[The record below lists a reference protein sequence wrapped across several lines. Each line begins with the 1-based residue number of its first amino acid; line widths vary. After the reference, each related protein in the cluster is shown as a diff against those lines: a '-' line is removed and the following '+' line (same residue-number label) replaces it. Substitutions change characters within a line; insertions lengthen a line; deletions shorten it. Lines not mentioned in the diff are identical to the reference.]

1 MKKYDYIIIGA
12 GPAGISTALEIKCR
26 DSSAQVL
33 LLEKNDSIGR
43 KLRASG
49 NGKCNISNI
58 KAEHSAEVLDF
69 LKRNGL
75 AVRICDNGLVY
86 PYSESAGDV
95 VALFERRLHEEGVE
109 LNCNSN
115 VEAVECVECVEGTDG
130 GFAVTVTDTSA
141 GASTSPG
148 AGAKSRSHANAQSC
162 EPART
167 PTQFFSSKVVLS
179 CGGKAGPQFGTIGD
193 GYRFARKLGH
203 SIVSAVP
210 VLSSVECD
218 GQDCEKIAGIRAKGR
233 VKLCFLDDA
242 RGNTSGCAGDGTS
255 DSTSNAKY
263 KEVFSEDG
271 EIQFTK
277 YGLSGI
283 CIFNMTRF
291 MRFDRYRSDSG
302 REIGFPNFR
311 ILIDLFPDQD
321 MAEYGLEGVLR
332 EGLAEYVKAHGNDIH
347 RLEFRPTGIKGWKD
361 AQCTSGG
368 VSLDEIDSASCESK
382 LVPGLYIAGELAD
395 YDGACG
401 GYNINNAIY
410 TGLKIAYD
418 SV

>member
-49 NGKCNISNI
+49 NGKCNISNT
-58 KAEHSAEVLDF
+58 KAEHSSEVLDF

-95 VALFERRLHEEGVE
+95 VALFEKRLHEEGVE
-109 LNCNSN
+109 LNCNST
-115 VEAVECVECVEGTDG
+115 VEAVECVEGEEG
-130 GFAVTVTDTSA
+130 GFAVTVTDTSV

-148 AGAKSRSHANAQSC
+148 ATAKSHSQANAQSR
-162 EPART
+162 EPARKT
-167 PTQFFSSKVVLS
+167 TRFFSNKVVLS

-233 VKLCFLDDA
+233 VKLFFV
-242 RGNTSGCAGDGTS
+242 DGA
-255 DSTSNAKY
+255 DY
-263 KEVFSEDG
+263 REVFSEDG

-302 REIGFPNFR
+302 CEIGFPSFR
-311 ILIDLFPDQD
+311 ILIDLFPDRD
-321 MAEYGLEGVLR
+321 MAEYEFEGVLR
-332 EGLAEYVKAHGNDIH
+332 KGLAEYVKAHGNDIH

-368 VSLDEIDSASCESK
+368 VSLGEIDSANCESK

-410 TGLKIAYD
+410 TGLKIAGAGAK
-418 SV
+418 

>member
-58 KAEHSAEVLDF
+58 KAEHSSEVLDF

-95 VALFERRLHEEGVE
+95 VALFEKRLHEEGVE

-115 VEAVECVECVEGTDG
+115 VEAVECVEGEEV

-141 GASTSPG
+141 GAT
-148 AGAKSRSHANAQSC
+148 AKSRSQANAQSR
-162 EPART
+162 EPARKT
-167 PTQFFSSKVVLS
+167 TRFFSNKVVLS

-218 GQDCEKIAGIRAKGR
+218 GQECEKIAGIRAKGR
-233 VKLCFLDDA
+233 VKLFFV
-242 RGNTSGCAGDGTS
+242 DGA
-255 DSTSNAKY
+255 DY
-263 KEVFSEDG
+263 REVFSEDG

-302 REIGFPNFR
+302 REIGFPSFR
-311 ILIDLFPDQD
+311 ILIDLFPDRD
-321 MAEYGLEGVLR
+321 MAEYEFEGVLR

-347 RLEFRPTGIKGWKD
+347 RLEFRPTGIKGWRD

-368 VSLDEIDSASCESK
+368 VSLDEIDSANCESK

-410 TGLKIAYD
+410 TGLKIAGAGAQ
-418 SV
+418 

>member
-58 KAEHSAEVLDF
+58 KAEHSDEVLDF

-95 VALFERRLHEEGVE
+95 VALFEKRLHEEGVE
-109 LNCNSN
+109 LNCNST
-115 VEAVECVECVEGTDG
+115 VEAVECVDGVEG
-130 GFAVTVTDTSA
+130 GFAVTVSDTSA
-141 GASTSPG
+141 GAT
-148 AGAKSRSHANAQSC
+148 AKSRSQANAQSR
-162 EPART
+162 EPARKT
-167 PTQFFSSKVVLS
+167 TQFFSNKVVLS

-233 VKLCFLDDA
+233 VKLCFV
-242 RGNTSGCAGDGTS
+242 DGA
-255 DSTSNAKY
+255 DY
-263 KEVFSEDG
+263 REIFSEDG

-302 REIGFPNFR
+302 REIGFPSFR

-321 MAEYGLEGVLR
+321 MAGYGLEGVLR

-347 RLEFRPTGIKGWKD
+347 RLEFRPTGIKGWRD

-368 VSLDEIDSASCESK
+368 VSLDEIDSANCESK

-410 TGLKIAYD
+410 TGLKIAGAGAK
-418 SV
+418 

>member
-49 NGKCNISNI
+49 NGKCNISNA
-58 KAEHSAEVLDF
+58 KAEHSDEVLDF

-95 VALFERRLHEEGVE
+95 VALFEKRLHEEGVE

-115 VEAVECVECVEGTDG
+115 VEAVECVDGVEG
-130 GFAVTVTDTSA
+130 GFAVTVSDTSA

-148 AGAKSRSHANAQSC
+148 VTAKSHSQANAQSR
-162 EPART
+162 EPARKT
-167 PTQFFSSKVVLS
+167 TQFFSNKVVLS

-233 VKLCFLDDA
+233 VKLCFV
-242 RGNTSGCAGDGTS
+242 DGA
-255 DSTSNAKY
+255 DY
-263 KEVFSEDG
+263 REIFSEDG

-302 REIGFPNFR
+302 REIGFPSFR

-321 MAEYGLEGVLR
+321 MAGYGLEGVLR

-347 RLEFRPTGIKGWKD
+347 RLEFRPTGIKGWRD

-368 VSLDEIDSASCESK
+368 VSLDEIDSANCESK

-410 TGLKIAYD
+410 TGLKIAGAGAK
-418 SV
+418 